1 MKFKFFCFLTLSI
14 FFGVGLLQAQHL
26 IKVKEFESKNNFV
39 ETDPLG
45 FIYSVDEQEIIKLDA
60 KGKILSR
67 FSTRNFGKIS
77 SADVSNPLKIVLFF
91 KDFSAMLILDNM
103 LNPSGDIITL
113 ENLGIPRAGMV
124 CRAFDNGFWIFDTDK
139 IQLQRFS
146 NNNEIVSSSGNLNQL
161 ISNPIKLKDMK
172 EANNKVYLLNQ
183 DSCLF
188 EFDIFGTYLKTLKLK
203 ENQKIQIKENKILT
217 WNSNKIYV
225 LDEKSLFEQEI
236 DFLEFSIK
244 SISFFYNQ
252 LIISDGKK
260 ICIYNIL

>member
-1 MKFKFFCFLTLSI
+1 MRLKLYYLFFAFIS
-14 FFGVGLLQAQHL
+14 FGIHNLLAQNL
-26 IKVKEFESKNNFV
+26 IKTKEFESKNNFT

-45 FIYSVDEQEIIKLDA
+45 FIYSVDEQEIIKHDS

-67 FSTRNFGKIS
+67 FSTRNYGNIT
-77 SADVSNPLKIVLFF
+77 SADVSNPLKIILFF

-103 LNPSGDIITL
+103 LNPSGDIIAL

-146 NNNEIVSSSGNLNQL
+146 NSSEIISQSGNLNQL
-161 ISNPIKLKDMK
+161 ISNSIKLKDMK

-203 ENQKIQIKENKILT
+203 ENQKIQIKENRILT
-217 WNSNKIYV
+217 WSQNKIYI
-225 LDEKSLFEQEI
+225 LDEKSLFQQEI
-236 DFLEFSIK
+236 DFLEFKIK

-260 ICIYNIL
+260 ICIYDIL

>member
-1 MKFKFFCFLTLSI
+1 VKLYFLSFAVI
-14 FFGVGLLQAQHL
+14 FFVTKLATGQNLV
-26 IKVKEFESKNNFV
+26 KTKEFESINNFI

-45 FIYSVDEQEIIKLDA
+45 FIYSVDEQEIIKHDA

-67 FSTRNFGKIS
+67 FSTRNYGNITS
-77 SADVSNPLKIVLFF
+77 VDVSNPLKIILFF

-103 LNPSGDIITL
+103 LNPSGDIIAL
-113 ENLGIPRAGMV
+113 ENLGIPRAGGV

-146 NNNEIVSSSGNLNQL
+146 NGSEVISQSGNLNQL

-188 EFDIFGTYLKTLKLK
+188 QFDI
-203 ENQKIQIKENKILT
+203 
-217 WNSNKIYV
+217 
-225 LDEKSLFEQEI
+225 
-236 DFLEFSIK
+236 
-244 SISFFYNQ
+244 
-252 LIISDGKK
+252 
-260 ICIYNIL
+260 

>member
-1 MKFKFFCFLTLSI
+1 MLFFFVL
-14 FFGVGLLQAQHL
+14 FG
-26 IKVKEFESKNNFV
+26 IKNSHSQNLRKVNEFESHNNFI

-45 FIYSVDEQEIIKLDA
+45 FIYSVDEQEIIKHDS
-60 KGKILSR
+60 KGKIISR
-67 FSTRNFGKIS
+67 FSTRNFGNITS
-77 SADVSNPLKIVLFF
+77 TDVSNPLKIILFF
-91 KDFSAMLILDNM
+91 KDFSGILILDNM
-103 LNPSGDIITL
+103 LNPSSEIIAL

-146 NNNEIVSSSGNLNQL
+146 NSNEIISQSGNLNQL
-161 ISNPIKLKDMK
+161 ISNSIKVKDMR

-188 EFDIFGTYLKTLKLK
+188 QFDIFGTYLKTLKLK
-203 ENQKIQIKENKILT
+203 ENQKIQIKESRILT
-217 WNSNKIYV
+217 SSENKIYI
-225 LDEKSLFEQEI
+225 LDEKSLLQQEI
-236 DFLEFSIK
+236 NFLEFKIK

-260 ICIYNIL
+260 ICIYDIF